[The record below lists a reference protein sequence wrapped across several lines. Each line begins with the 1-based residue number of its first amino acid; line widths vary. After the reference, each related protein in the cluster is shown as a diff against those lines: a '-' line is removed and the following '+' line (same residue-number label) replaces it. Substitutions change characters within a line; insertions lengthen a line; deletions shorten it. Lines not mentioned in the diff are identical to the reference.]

1 MDGIKQKINEILE
14 VNKWQSY
21 VAGKVDGALAV
32 LDVLN
37 IGKER
42 RIEVLAEALGLS
54 RETAT
59 DFVDEFYQSTN
70 E

>member
-54 RETAT
+54 RATAT

>member
-1 MDGIKQKINEILE
+1 MDGIKQKINEVLE

-32 LDVLN
+32 LDFLN

-54 RETAT
+54 RATAT

>member
-1 MDGIKQKINEILE
+1 MDGIKQKINEVLE

-54 RETAT
+54 RATAT